1 MPNITALNCAVKRRQ
16 LPQQVAVCSA
26 KLSRIAFAAG
36 LVWASCCGHALA
48 QVRIVGGVEAS
59 PENWP
64 YQVALVEPGSSN
76 YVLGR
81 FCGGT
86 LIASKWVLTAAHCVV
101 DEFGQTHDPKT
112 VAVLTGTHDLTSGG
126 REVEVHRIH
135 VHGDYETP
143 RTTGH
148 DIALL
153 ELGVGIDGPVV
164 SLFGGKE
171 EIGPVAPGRSSTAV
185 GWGLLRPLICQEGKA
200 NDADPCDEG
209 RGYWVDADTGEPVR
223 LTDVTTEKLLQVDL
237 PLVSIAECSA
247 AYPGARIDTSTIC
260 AGLDI
265 GGRDTCQGD
274 SGGPLLVKVGE
285 DWAQAGI
292 VSWGIGC
299 AAPEKYG
306 VYTRVGSYI
315 DWAQKKF
322 DLSLNVLDADVL
334 DADPSPQPEPDVK
347 PKPDVKPGDR
357 ALIIGINEYSDPGIT
372 SLKGAVRDAYNMRS
386 LLMDR
391 FGFAEDQLHLLT
403 NENATREGIREALQT
418 TLEAQTR
425 PGDRA
430 FLFFAGHGY
439 YQPDDNGDEGDG
451 YDEVLV
457 PHDARIVPGTAGPM
471 HVEKILR
478 DDDIGTFLDK
488 IHDRKVLVIVDSCHA
503 GTITRSLDQ
512 YNPALRFARTL
523 GAQGKGAK
531 VSYSERSGGT
541 RALRQRSHARDIGP
555 VDPGKNRV
563 VWTAVSAGQLALEN
577 RETAESEGVFTGLFI
592 SGLGEQKA
600 DRNVD
605 GTVTNSELLDYL
617 RKESEAYCARH
628 STDCPSGLYPILEP
642 KEDVLLHDAVTGDP
656 VGGAAYTAEA
666 AETALGHDNTAGLR
680 IKIYPSNRIP
690 VGEEVIYQFV
700 SNQDGYLLVVDVA
713 PEGKVTQL
721 FPNRYSEEG
730 GASRHLKAGKPRN
743 IPGPYDGFSFTAE
756 APLGRGKLVAVLAED
771 ESTFKDLINRHRDL
785 ETVVNPQEWLL
796 ALGIELRGP
805 QFQQNQTRQAKWSST
820 IVDYEIL
827 P

>member
-1 MPNITALNCAVKRRQ
+1 MPNIAALNCAVKQRQ

-26 KLSRIAFAAG
+26 KLSRLAFAAS
-36 LVWASCCGHALA
+36 LVWAFCCGHALA
-48 QVRIVGGVEAS
+48 QGRIVGGVEAS
-59 PENWP
+59 PGNWP
-64 YQVALVEPGSSN
+64 YQVALVEPGSRSQ
-76 YVLGR
+76 

-101 DEFGQTHDPKT
+101 HDGQTNDPET

-135 VHGDYETP
+135 VHDDYET
-143 RTTGH
+143 TATGH

-200 NDADPCDEG
+200 NDADPCDKG

-237 PLVSIAECSA
+237 PLVSIAECRS
-247 AYPGARIDTSTIC
+247 AYPGYRIDTTTIC

-274 SGGPLLVKVGE
+274 SGGPLLVRVGE

-292 VSWGIGC
+292 VSWGAGC

-315 DWAQKKF
+315 EWVGEKTG
-322 DLSLNVLDADVL
+322 LSLNVL
-334 DADPSPQPEPDVK
+334 DADPSPQPEPDVQ

-357 ALIIGINEYSDPGIT
+357 ALIIGINQYSDPGIT
-372 SLKGAVRDAYNMRS
+372 SLKGAVRDANNMRS

-391 FGFAEDQLHLLT
+391 FGFAEDQIHLLT
-403 NENATREGIREALQT
+403 NEKATREGIREALQT

-512 YNPALRFARTL
+512 YTPALRFARTL
-523 GAQGKGAK
+523 GAQGQGAE

-541 RALRQRSHARDIGP
+541 RTLRQRSHARDIGP

-642 KEDVLLHDAVTGDP
+642 KEDVLLRDAVTGDP
-656 VGGAAYTAEA
+656 VGGAADTAEA
-666 AETALGHDNTAGLR
+666 AETALGHENTAGLR
-680 IKIYPSNRIP
+680 IKIYPSNRIR
-690 VGEEVIYQFV
+690 VGEEATYQFV

-771 ESTFKDLINRHRDL
+771 ESTFKDLVNRHRDL

-805 QFQQNQTRQAKWSST
+805 QFLKTQTRQAKWSST
-820 IVDYEIL
+820 IIDYEIL